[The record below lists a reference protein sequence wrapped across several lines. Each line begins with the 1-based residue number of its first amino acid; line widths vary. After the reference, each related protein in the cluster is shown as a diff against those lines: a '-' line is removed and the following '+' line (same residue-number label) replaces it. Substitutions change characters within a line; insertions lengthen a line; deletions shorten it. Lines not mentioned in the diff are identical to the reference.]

1 MHERGCVL
9 AFDFGLERIGVAV
22 GEFESGQAH
31 ALAVLAGSRSDAR
44 WRAIG
49 ELIAQW
55 QPVRIVVG
63 LPVSL
68 DGREHE
74 MTRRCR
80 RFANRLGGRFRLPVD
95 LVDERLS
102 SVAAGERLREAGYS
116 SRQSRAKLDAAA
128 AAVILQDYLDDAA
141 RRRIAR

>member
-22 GEFESGQAH
+22 GEFELGQAH
-31 ALAVLAGSRSDAR
+31 ALAVVAGGRPDAR

-49 ELIAQW
+49 ELISQW

-68 DGREHE
+68 EGQEHG

-80 RFANRLGGRFRLPVD
+80 RFANQLGGRFRLPVD

-102 SVAAGERLREAGYS
+102 SVAAAQLLREAGYS
-116 SRQSRAKLDAAA
+116 SRRSRAKLDAAA